1 MPKSDRSERKKSRR
15 SRRAEAEK
23 AELVAAADEEEGTV
37 LASGGEVGDVE
48 QRKAIADVLHLDDAA
63 QDRMLAVGP
72 AAYLRE
78 RALCAEDPNFC
89 TSDDIPLN
97 ASVIALRR
105 WENAQ
110 EERRQRARQ

>member
-1 MPKSDRSERKKSRR
+1 MPKGDRSERKKSRR
-15 SRRAEAEK
+15 SRRAEAEQ

-37 LASGGEVGDVE
+37 IASGGE
-48 QRKAIADVLHLDDAA
+48 DDAQNLRA
-63 QDRMLAVGP
+63 RRVAILGVSV
-72 AAYLRE
+72 RE

-110 EERRQRARQ
+110 EVQRERRRRR